1 MCVSNACAVQPKE
14 LGNYFIQLFLVLI
27 ALSMRKAQ
35 GRLHTKTIAATL
47 RQSGA
52 KEKSMLFFLF
62 SYSTNAN
69 RRIAL
74 SISLSIL

>member
-1 MCVSNACAVQPKE
+1 MCVSNAFAVQPKE

-47 RQSGA
+47 RQSGKPFGVWHKRTLA
-52 KEKSMLFFLF
+52 PSNSF
-62 SYSTNAN
+62 
-69 RRIAL
+69 IV
-74 SISLSIL
+74 